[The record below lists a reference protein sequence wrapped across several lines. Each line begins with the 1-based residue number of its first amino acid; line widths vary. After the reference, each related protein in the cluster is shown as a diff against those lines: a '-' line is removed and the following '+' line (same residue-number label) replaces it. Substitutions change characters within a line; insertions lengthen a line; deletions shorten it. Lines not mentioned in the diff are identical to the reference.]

1 MTRVAGTASVIP
13 VVTLLAAALPAAA
26 DPSPDFPRRSSYIIQ
41 LTSSQHAS
49 GFAEYLVPPLQKAFR
64 KTGMRYVGG
73 PAVDY
78 AATVET
84 GSDVGSWYGTGS
96 DAQWLYE
103 RHVTVGL
110 SPADADI
117 EPQGRLAPHYSVTA
131 RLVTPNEDRVDE
143 LNCLIALA
151 TRELAARY
159 VPKGHVTVNGASCAR
174 K

>member
-1 MTRVAGTASVIP
+1 MAGPARLIP
-13 VVTLLAAALPAAA
+13 VAALLAMAPPAVA

-41 LTSSQHAS
+41 LTSSQYAS
-49 GFAEYLVPPLQKAFR
+49 GFADYLVPPLQKAFR

-73 PAVDY
+73 PAARY

-84 GSDVGSWYGTGS
+84 GSDVGRWYGTGA

-103 RHVTVGL
+103 RFVTVGL

-117 EPQGRLAPHYSVTA
+117 EPQGKLAPHFSITA